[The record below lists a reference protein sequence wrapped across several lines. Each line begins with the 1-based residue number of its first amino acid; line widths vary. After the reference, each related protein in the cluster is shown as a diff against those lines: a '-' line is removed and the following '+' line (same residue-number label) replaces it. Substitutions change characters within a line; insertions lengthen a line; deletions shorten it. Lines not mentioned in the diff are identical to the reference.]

1 MSENQ
6 ASTFGNFPHIKKTLL
21 TALTNS
27 AMMMNINEDLE
38 WVTSIETAGS
48 QSKHKAPQFGL
59 LAQIVMMMMTMVM
72 VMMIVVVMM
81 MIMLVAVVMMMMM
94 MMK

>member
-27 AMMMNINEDLE
+27 AMIVNDKNYENIDLDEDNIKVWERSFLITHAE
-38 WVTSIETAGS
+38 GFVNKGEL
-48 QSKHKAPQFGL
+48 H
-59 LAQIVMMMMTMVM
+59 
-72 VMMIVVVMM
+72 
-81 MIMLVAVVMMMMM
+81 LVS
-94 MMK
+94 